1 VEHAP
6 EDGIFKEGPRNK
18 IRRIRRQDRADV
30 TAPRMADIGWF
41 AQLEVFDEPA
51 NIFGK
56 IAQAITGLRFVGFAV
71 AAQVRRDDVKTAAK
85 IFRDG

>member
-1 VEHAP
+1 
-6 EDGIFKEGPRNK
+6 
-18 IRRIRRQDRADV
+18 
-30 TAPRMADIGWF
+30 MADIGGF
-41 AQLEVFDEPA
+41 PQLQVFDELA